1 MKEIFMNIEHKKIFI
16 AFIKF
21 KLTYFMQLV
30 NMLRVKTHK
39 TSFKNDDG
47 F

>member
-1 MKEIFMNIEHKKIFI
+1 
-16 AFIKF
+16 
-21 KLTYFMQLV
+21 MQLI
-30 NMLRVKTHK
+30 NMLRIKTHK